1 MQGKQGQEGDLVKL
15 SISRV
20 GTDVASLGR
29 GRAGHSGHSGHSGH
43 KGDPVCR
50 TSQQPACRRLGGYV
64 HAWHMPGEAS
74 TGAVY
79 AGTAGPLQVLVAAVG
94 RVGKSDRP
102 SGGGAGA
109 TG

>member
-29 GRAGHSGHSGHSGH
+29 GRSGHE
-43 KGDPVCR
+43 GDPVCR
-50 TSQQPACRRLGGYV
+50 TSSQPAEGSVAMCMHGTCPGKRRRAQL
-64 HAWHMPGEAS
+64 
-74 TGAVY
+74 Y

>member
-1 MQGKQGQEGDLVKL
+1 MQGKQGQEGDLVKF

-20 GTDVASLGR
+20 WTTVPWGR
-29 GRAGHSGHSGHSGH
+29 GRAGHKGSAVPAASLQKARWLCMAHARGSVDRRSVRGHG
-43 KGDPVCR
+43 R
-50 TSQQPACRRLGGYV
+50 
-64 HAWHMPGEAS
+64 
-74 TGAVY
+74 
-79 AGTAGPLQVLVAAVG
+79 AGPLQVLVAAVG

>member
-1 MQGKQGQEGDLVKL
+1 MQGKQGQEGDLVKF
-15 SISRV
+15 SISR
-20 GTDVASLGR
+20 ASTTLPWGAGGPGIR
-29 GRAGHSGHSGHSGH
+29 GL
-43 KGDPVCR
+43 PY
-50 TSQQPACRRLGGYV
+50 QQPACRRLGG

-74 TGAVY
+74 TDAVY
-79 AGTAGPLQVLVAAVG
+79 AGPAGPLQVLVAAVD